1 MAVIRTEHAMGVNQ
15 NLHFGLIGQMF
26 KSDYSW
32 LCARVGR
39 AMGCPHGA
47 QDIASETFL
56 RVLALPDPAAIREP
70 RALLTT
76 IARRLMYEGWRRQDL
91 ERAYLEALALAPELV
106 HPSPEERLLLIETLL
121 EVDRLLNGLS
131 AKAKAAFL
139 YHQLDGLTYAQ
150 IAERLQVSVS
160 RVQQYMADAFKR
172 CYLAMEQP

>member
-1 MAVIRTEHAMGVNQ
+1 MSVSQNQ
-15 NLHFGLIGQMF
+15 HFGLIGQMF

-32 LCARVGR
+32 LCARVNR
-39 AMGCPHGA
+39 AMNCPQGA

-56 RVLALPDPAAIREP
+56 RVLALPDPSAIREP

-91 ERAYLEALALAPELV
+91 ERAYRETLSQAPQLV
-106 HPSPEERLLLIETLL
+106 HPSPEERLVLIETLL

-139 YHQLDGLTYAQ
+139 YHQLDGMTYAQ
-150 IAERLQVSVS
+150 IGERLQVSVS

-172 CYLAMEQP
+172 CYLAMVQP

>member
-1 MAVIRTEHAMGVNQ
+1 MGVNQ
-15 NLHFGLIGQMF
+15 NLHFGLIGQIF

-32 LCARVGR
+32 LCARVSR

-47 QDIASETFL
+47 QDIACETFM

-91 ERAYLEALALAPELV
+91 ERAYLEALAQAPQWV

-131 AKAKAAFL
+131 ANAKAAFL
-139 YHQLDGLTYAQ
+139 YHQLDGLTYTQ
-150 IAERLQVSVS
+150 IAELLQVSVS
-160 RVQQYMADAFKR
+160 RVQQYMADGFKR
-172 CYLAMEQP
+172 CYLAMTQA

>member
-1 MAVIRTEHAMGVNQ
+1 MSVDQ
-15 NLHFGLIGQMF
+15 NLQFGLISQIF
-26 KSDYSW
+26 KSDYGW
-32 LCARVGR
+32 LCTRVSR

-56 RVLALPDPAAIREP
+56 RVLALPDPASIREP

-91 ERAYLEALALAPELV
+91 ERAYLETLAQAPLSV
-106 HPSPEERLLLIETLL
+106 HPSPEERLLLIETLA
-121 EVDRLLNGLS
+121 EVDRLLDGLS

-139 YHQLDGLTYAQ
+139 YHQLDGLTYMQ
-150 IAERLQVSVS
+150 IGELLQVSVS

-172 CYLAMEQP
+172 CYLAMVQT

>member
-1 MAVIRTEHAMGVNQ
+1 MSVNQ
-15 NLHFGLIGQMF
+15 HLQFGLIGQIF
-26 KSDYSW
+26 KSDYGW
-32 LCARVGR
+32 LCTRVSR

-56 RVLALPDPAAIREP
+56 RVLALPDPASIREP

-91 ERAYLEALALAPELV
+91 ERAYLETLAQAPQSA
-106 HPSPEERLLLIETLL
+106 HPSPEDRLLLLETLA
-121 EVDRLLNGLS
+121 EVDRLLDGLS

-139 YHQLDGLTYAQ
+139 YHQLDGLTYMQ
-150 IAERLQVSVS
+150 IAELLQVSVS

-172 CYLAMEQP
+172 CYLAMVQP

>member
-1 MAVIRTEHAMGVNQ
+1 MSVSQ
-15 NLHFGLIGQMF
+15 NLHLGLIGQMF
-26 KSDYSW
+26 KSDYRW
-32 LCARVGR
+32 LCARVAR
-39 AMGCPHGA
+39 AMDCPHGA

-56 RVLALPDPAAIREP
+56 RVLALPDPSAIREP

-91 ERAYLEALALAPELV
+91 ERAYLETLALAPQQV

-150 IAERLQVSVS
+150 IGERLQVSVS